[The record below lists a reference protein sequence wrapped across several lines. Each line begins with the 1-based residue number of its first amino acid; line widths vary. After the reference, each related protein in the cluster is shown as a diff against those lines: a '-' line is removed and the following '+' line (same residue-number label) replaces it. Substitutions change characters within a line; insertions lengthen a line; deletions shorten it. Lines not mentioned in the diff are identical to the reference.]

1 MIKKTACGLDCW
13 DACSLEFDGD
23 KIKPSRDGFTNG
35 VLCSLLN
42 SYIHKEKRIEKPTI
56 DGIEVS
62 MQEALEEV
70 AKSLKDNSLL
80 WRGSGNIGVM
90 QEVTNLLFKELND
103 STLTKG
109 SLCDGSGDAGIIQGR
124 GINRMLPLKQIKKS
138 EVVVVWGR
146 NITTTNSHLL
156 PLIKDKKIIVI
167 DPIKTN
173 IAKLSNLHIQI
184 KPRSDFYFALI
195 VCRFIIMQDEQ
206 NVNYLEEFATE
217 YEDFYDFTRGY
228 RVKAILNYIGL
239 SLGDMGEFI
248 NLISNKK
255 VVYLVGAGVQKY
267 SIGDSVLRMIDSIA
281 IILGQ
286 IGQEG
291 CGVGFLGDSKLGY
304 NNPFKTNSKK
314 VQKAN
319 TKFSNFK
326 TVLVQGGNPAHSM
339 PNSSKVIYELQK
351 VDNLIYF
358 GLYENETS
366 KLSRVVIPALNFFE
380 KNDVR
385 LSYNHYS
392 IQAMNQITKSSFG
405 ISEYNFTKEILKI
418 LNINT
423 LKEEDEYIKDWL
435 NQSPSYQKI
444 PYCDGF
450 GEDGDEEFEFMDD
463 FDDDFIEIK
472 QFIRPR
478 KRREQEDDIK
488 KYWLITPKASNSLN
502 SQFKRID
509 YAIIHPNCG
518 FKDNEIILVSS
529 EYGELKLF
537 VKCSEDIRED
547 SVLISSNCTGVNILT
562 PDIISEEGDN
572 ACYQEVMV
580 KIDLLKD

>member
-13 DACSLEFDGD
+13 DACSIEFDGD
-23 KIKPSRDGFTNG
+23 KIKPSKDGFTNG
-35 VLCSLLN
+35 ALCSLLN

-62 MQEALEEV
+62 MQEALKEV
-70 AKSLKDNSLL
+70 AKSLQEKSLL

-90 QEVTNLLFKELND
+90 QEVTNLLFQELND

-124 GINRMLPLKQIKKS
+124 GINKMIPLSQIEKA

-173 IAKLSNLHIQI
+173 IAKIADLHIQI
-184 KPRSDFYFALI
+184 KPRSDFYFALM

-206 NVNYLEEFATE
+206 NINYLEEFASE
-217 YEDFYDFTRGY
+217 YEEFYDFTRGY

-239 SLGDMGEFI
+239 SLGDMGDFI
-248 NLISNKK
+248 NLIGDKK

-286 IGQEG
+286 MGQEG

-304 NNPFKTNSKK
+304 NNPFKVDTKK

-319 TKFSNFK
+319 TEFSDFK

-339 PNSSKVIYELQK
+339 PNSSKVINKLKQ

-380 KNDVR
+380 KNDIR
-385 LSYNHYS
+385 LSYHHHH
-392 IQAMNQITKSSFG
+392 IQAMNQITKSNFG

-418 LNINT
+418 LNIDT
-423 LKEEDEYIKDWL
+423 LKKEDEYIKHWL
-435 NQSPSYQKI
+435 NQSPTFQEI

-450 GEDGDEEFEFMDD
+450 GEDSDEEFEFMDD
-463 FDDDFIEIK
+463 FDDYFIDIK
-472 QFIRPR
+472 RFIRVR
-478 KRREQEDDIK
+478 KRKEKEDK
-488 KYWLITPKASNSLN
+488 NKEYWLITPKASNSLN

-509 YAIIHPNCG
+509 YAIVHPNCG
-518 FKDNEIILVSS
+518 FKDKQKIKVSS
-529 EYGELKLF
+529 EYGELELY
-537 VKCSEDIRED
+537 VKCSRDI
-547 SVLISSNCTGVNILT
+547 
-562 PDIISEEGDN
+562 
-572 ACYQEVMV
+572 
-580 KIDLLKD
+580 